1 MGYRE
6 AGDVRLDVL
15 RERLGSL
22 HEEIAWLEAQPQGVM
37 KRLFG
42 SRAFS
47 ESVELGFEVS
57 AERLQEVAD
66 ATFGVVGR
74 IRRSP
79 DGWKWMGSVGRRDI
93 TLTAAAKGLFFS
105 ERLRR
110 SPGSSVGFVAGGFAA
125 AILATSSPALAMLVL
140 GIPLLAF
147 LALERPGRLR
157 IARRRARQ
165 FRDLVRL
172 LRAPRARVST
182 EAFDLVEESAL
193 DTSVGGRLE
202 QVE

>member
-6 AGDVRLDVL
+6 AGDARLEVL

-22 HEEIAWLEAQPQGVM
+22 HEEISWLEAHPHGVVQ
-37 KRLFG
+37 RVFG
-42 SRAFS
+42 SRTFS
-47 ESVELGFEVS
+47 SNAELGFEVPP
-57 AERLQEVAD
+57 ERLQEVAD

-79 DGWKWMGSVGRRDI
+79 DGWKWLGSVGPRDI
-93 TLTAAAKGLFFS
+93 TLTTAAKGLFLR

-110 SPGSSVGFVAGGFAA
+110 SPGSSMGFVGLGFAGA
-125 AILATSSPALAMLVL
+125 LVGVQSPVFALLVL
-140 GIPLLAF
+140 SIPLLIF
-147 LALERPGRLR
+147 FALERPGRLR

-172 LRAPRARVST
+172 LGAPRARVPV
-182 EAFDLVEESAL
+182 EALDFIEESTDL
-193 DTSVGGRLE
+193 SRVTQTK